1 MERPVR
7 PAPPPVEAPLQAAG
21 ALPVAPAAADVPVTV
36 QASGLAADGAR
47 ARPRWRTRIAA
58 LLLGGL
64 LFGSVPRSAPSV
76 WQPDRGF
83 TPEALTGGPP
93 GQQSFGMPFRAVT
106 VTRGATIESVGI
118 EPLALAGDAM
128 LGAFV
133 LAVLTQWWQRRR
145 RRVTE
150 R

>member
-1 MERPVR
+1 M
-7 PAPPPVEAPLQAAG
+7 PPVEAPLHAAG
-21 ALPVAPAAADVPVTV
+21 ASPVAPAAADVPVTV
-36 QASGLAADGAR
+36 EPDFAMEGAR
-47 ARPRWRTRIAA
+47 ARPRRRTRIAA

-83 TPEALTGGPP
+83 TPEALSGSPTD
-93 GQQSFGMPFRAVT
+93 QRSFGMPFRAVT
-106 VTRGATIESVGI
+106 VTGGATVESVGI
-118 EPLALAGDAM
+118 EPLALAGDAA